1 LRSCLSNELKKG
13 QIMSIIRSIVKQ
25 FMQGSEIDTL
35 TIKLFDKD
43 MENK

>member
-1 LRSCLSNELKKG
+1 L
-13 QIMSIIRSIVKQ
+13 IVKQ